1 MVFCYTLLNLMCQEV
16 RIRALFSKKKL
27 TFGKAVKFNY
37 ERGHEKLKT
46 DQKLLKTYKQT
57 GLWEGEWNEL

>member
-1 MVFCYTLLNLMCQEV
+1 MSV
-16 RIRALFSKKKL
+16 FSKKKL

-37 ERGHEKLKT
+37 ERGYEKLKT